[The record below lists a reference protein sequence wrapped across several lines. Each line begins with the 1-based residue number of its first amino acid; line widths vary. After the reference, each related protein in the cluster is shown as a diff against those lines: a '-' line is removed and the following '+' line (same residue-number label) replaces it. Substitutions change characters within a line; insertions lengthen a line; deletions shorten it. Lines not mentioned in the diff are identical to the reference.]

1 MSTTE
6 QVNASSSLSSSGDD
20 GVAVCYLCLGGGVD
34 DNSDQPLRRDCACRG
49 TDAGFVHLACLT
61 DYAETRSE
69 QALDMNEFVTD
80 EFAKF
85 RGFRAPVVTK
95 NIRMSLLSILR
106 TSLYRSFE
114 GSIQTILED
123 RGGVS

>member
-1 MSTTE
+1 VLSLL
-6 QVNASSSLSSSGDD
+6 SSLPYFFVSW
-20 GVAVCYLCLGGGVD
+20 CGGVD

-61 DYAETRSE
+61 DYAETKSE

-80 EFAKF
+80 EFGIPWF
-85 RGFRAPVVTK
+85 SCPSCHQD
-95 NIRMSLLSILR
+95 IRMSLLSILR